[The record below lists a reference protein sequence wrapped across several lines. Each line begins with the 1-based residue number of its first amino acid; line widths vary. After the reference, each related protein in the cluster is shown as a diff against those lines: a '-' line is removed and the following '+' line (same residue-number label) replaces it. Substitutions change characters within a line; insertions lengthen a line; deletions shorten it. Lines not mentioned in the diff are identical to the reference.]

1 MPVPVPIL
9 TFSEF
14 LVISAWLS
22 AGHVLGCLIDHL
34 PEYESSRLTL
44 LTSDPK
50 NRVNLLRN
58 LREQQET
65 GIFVLFLDLEVYC
78 LYYYQVTAG

>member
-1 MPVPVPIL
+1 MPVPIL
-9 TFSEF
+9 TFSEL

-34 PEYESSRLTL
+34 PEYDSSRLTL

-50 NRVNLLRN
+50 NRVNLLGI

-65 GIFVLFLDLEVYC
+65 GILASLRQIRRKMLLAGDTAVL
-78 LYYYQVTAG
+78 

>member
-1 MPVPVPIL
+1 VPVPVPIL
-9 TFSEF
+9 TFSEL

-22 AGHVLGCLIDHL
+22 AGHVLGCFIDHL
-34 PEYESSRLTL
+34 PEYVSSRLTL

-78 LYYYQVTAG
+78 GSHC

>member
-9 TFSEF
+9 TFSEL

-34 PEYESSRLTL
+34 PEYESSWLTL

-78 LYYYQVTAG
+78 GSHC